1 LRRRARGATAAAAVA
16 VAVACAA
23 PGRGPALPP
32 SRPAALPALFDDVQ
46 ARTFRYFWET
56 ADRRT
61 GLVPDRHPRRSPSSI
76 AAVGFALTAYP
87 IGVERGYVTRAEA
100 RARVLATLRFFA
112 EAPQGPEPAGRTG
125 HRGFFYHFLDM
136 ETGRRSGPNVELS
149 TIDTTLLLAGVLFCQ
164 SYFDGRHADERAIR
178 DLADRVYSR
187 VDWTWAARRT
197 PIVSMGWRPEVG
209 HYEAEWRIYDES
221 MILYILALASPTHP
235 LPAEAWKAYTA
246 ERRLQTYRGQTHV
259 NFGPLFGHQ
268 YSHVWIDFRGLF
280 DDSMAAKGLDY
291 FENSRR
297 ATLAQRAYAIAN
309 PGGWKGYGE
318 NVWGLTA
325 CDGPGARA
333 VVNGRE
339 VEFWGYAARGAA
351 LGGEKDDGTLAPTAA
366 LGSLPFAPEIVVP
379 AVLEM
384 HRRYG
389 RHLYST
395 YGFLDAF
402 NPSVPD
408 GTPVRE
414 GRVVPGAGWFDTDYL
429 GIDQGP
435 ILAMIEN
442 HRSGFVWRVMRKN
455 AHVQRGLLRAGFRG
469 GWLDEVRRER
479 VGTSRAPAM
488 GVASQGG
495 RRDRGLELRRALVVH
510 DCVHGLDHRRRG
522 LFVDVMAGAAHPLH
536 GERGQRLLH
545 PLDFGLARTPF
556 AVHRAEEEAHRA
568 AHLAQPRAQRLGLA
582 RVGHGLVGTQ
592 GGAQVVAAPGHVA
605 GHDLFGDPARIGGSV
620 P

>member
-1 LRRRARGATAAAAVA
+1 VRRPPLRGLAALAAAV
-16 VAVACAA
+16 VLACAA
-23 PGRGPALPP
+23 PARVAGRAGAPAP
-32 SRPAALPALFDDVQ
+32 ALPALFDDIE

-56 ADRRT
+56 ADPRT
-61 GLVPDRHPRRSPSSI
+61 GLVPDRHPRPSPSSI

-100 RARVLATLRFFA
+100 RARVLATLRFFDQ
-112 EAPQGPEPAGRTG
+112 APQGAEPAGRTG

-136 ETGRRSGPNVELS
+136 RTGHRAGANVELS

-164 SYFDGRHADERAIR
+164 AYFEGDDAEESAIR
-178 DLADRVYSR
+178 DLAERIYAR
-187 VDWTWAARRT
+187 VDWAWAAAR
-197 PIVSMGWRPEVG
+197 PPLISMGWRPEVG
-209 HYEAEWRIYDES
+209 HYGADWRIYDES

-235 LPAEAWKAYTA
+235 VPPAAWPAYTA
-246 ERRLQTYRGQTHV
+246 DRRLQSYRGQMHV
-259 NFGPLFGHQ
+259 NFAPLFGHQ
-268 YSHVWIDFRGLF
+268 YSHVWIDFRGIV
-280 DDSMAAKGLDY
+280 DDAMAGQGLDY

-351 LGGEKDDGTLAPTAA
+351 FGEERDDGTLAPTAA

-389 RHLYST
+389 RLLYSR

-442 HRSGFVWRVMRKN
+442 HRSGLVWRVMRKSP
-455 AHVQRGLLRAGFRG
+455 HVRRGLLRAGFRG
-469 GWLDEVRRER
+469 GWLKAAR
-479 VGTSRAPAM
+479 PA
-488 GVASQGG
+488 A
-495 RRDRGLELRRALVVH
+495 
-510 DCVHGLDHRRRG
+510 
-522 LFVDVMAGAAHPLH
+522 
-536 GERGQRLLH
+536 
-545 PLDFGLARTPF
+545 
-556 AVHRAEEEAHRA
+556 
-568 AHLAQPRAQRLGLA
+568 
-582 RVGHGLVGTQ
+582 
-592 GGAQVVAAPGHVA
+592 
-605 GHDLFGDPARIGGSV
+605 
-620 P
+620 